1 MMSLSLSLYGVAA
14 FGTLVV
20 ASIYLFGSVP
30 TSHHR
35 EILEKEGLSLS
46 PGLEQV
52 MTSLCRVLGA
62 GLMASGVSALL
73 FALAIQASD
82 PVLIKMRP
90 LLIGLIIG
98 VPSVIYPRRV
108 EMATGVRTPWR
119 SAVGL
124 LVVMLAGFV
133 ASLM

>member
-98 VPSVIYPRRV
+98 VPSVIYPHRV